1 MQFVVNA
8 NFQYIHYTASPAI
21 PQSPESAADSGA
33 IGAVL
38 LQVPTEK
45 ILLWEQKTAA
55 GNPKPPS
62 RTLDWKEG
70 PERHSEYHGSFP
82 MMLRGRGGPMIVI
95 GLKQHWVH
103 PDVMYLIELSG
114 ELLLSLRGIIL

>member
-1 MQFVVNA
+1 MLVWPAKVQFVFNA
-8 NFQYIHYTASPAI
+8 DFQYIHCTEPPAI

-45 ILLWEQKTAA
+45 ILLREQKTAA

-62 RTLDWKEG
+62 GKPDWREG
-70 PERHSEYHGSFP
+70 AKRHAA
-82 MMLRGRGGPMIVI
+82 
-95 GLKQHWVH
+95 H
-103 PDVMYLIELSG
+103 P
-114 ELLLSLRGIIL
+114 R